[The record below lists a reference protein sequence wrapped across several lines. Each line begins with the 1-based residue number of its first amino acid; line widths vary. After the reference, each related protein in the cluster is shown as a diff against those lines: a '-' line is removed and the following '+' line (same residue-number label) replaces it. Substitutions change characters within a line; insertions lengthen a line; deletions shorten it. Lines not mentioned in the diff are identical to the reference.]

1 MLLTWIKSWDYTVF
15 GKELDKE
22 KNENRSVMKET
33 TNLNSK
39 KRKRPLNL
47 EAELEEKLLELDET
61 NRPKTKV
68 ALISGPPGLG
78 KTTLAQIIA
87 KRAGYNIIEM
97 NASDDRSVDMFKIYL
112 ESVTQ
117 MRGSVNDTNLK
128 PNCLI
133 IDEIDGAPQVNFF
146 VLLCC

>member
-1 MLLTWIKSWDYTVF
+1 
-15 GKELDKE
+15 
-22 KNENRSVMKET
+22 MKET
-33 TNLNSK
+33 TNINTK

-47 EAELEEKLLELDET
+47 ESELEEKLLELDEM

-78 KTTLAQIIA
+78 KTTLAHVIA
-87 KRAGYNIIEM
+87 KRAGYNVIEM
-97 NASDDRSVDMFKIYL
+97 NASDDRSIEMFKIYL

-117 MRGSVNDTNLK
+117 MKGAVNEATLK

-133 IDEIDGAPQVNFF
+133 IDEIDGAPQVKQKLEKNKILF
-146 VLLCC
+146 

>member
-1 MLLTWIKSWDYTVF
+1 
-15 GKELDKE
+15 
-22 KNENRSVMKET
+22 MKET
-33 TNLNSK
+33 TNINTK

-47 EAELEEKLLELDET
+47 ESELEEKMLELDEM

-78 KTTLAQIIA
+78 KTTLAHVIA
-87 KRAGYNIIEM
+87 KRAGYNVIEM
-97 NASDDRSVDMFKIYL
+97 NASDDRSIEMFKIYL

-117 MRGSVNDTNLK
+117 MKGAVNETTFK

-133 IDEIDGAPQVNFF
+133 IDEIDGAPQVNKNNQNKIYYFLINF
-146 VLLCC
+146 KRIQFKF

>member
-1 MLLTWIKSWDYTVF
+1 MILTWIKSWDYSVF
-15 GKELDKE
+15 GKELDKS
-22 KNENRSVMKET
+22 KIENRVVMKET
-33 TNLNSK
+33 TNINSK

-47 EAELEEKLLELDET
+47 ESELEEKLLELDDM

-87 KRAGYNIIEM
+87 KRAGYNVIEM
-97 NASDDRSVDMFKIYL
+97 NASDDRSIEMFKIYL

-117 MRGSVNDTNLK
+117 MRGSVNETTFK

-133 IDEIDGAPQVNFF
+133 IDEIDGAPQV
-146 VLLCC
+146 

>member
-1 MLLTWIKSWDYTVF
+1 MLLTWIKSWDYSVF

-47 EAELEEKLLELDET
+47 EAELEEKLLELDEM

-133 IDEIDGAPQVNFF
+133 IDEIDGAPQVLFF
-146 VLLCC
+146 

>member
-1 MLLTWIKSWDYTVF
+1 
-15 GKELDKE
+15 
-22 KNENRSVMKET
+22 MKET

-39 KRKRPLNL
+39 KRKRPFNAD
-47 EAELEEKLLELDET
+47 AELEERLLELDEF

-78 KTTLAQIIA
+78 KTTLANIIA
-87 KRAGYNIIEM
+87 KRAGYNCIEM
-97 NASDDRSVDMFKIYL
+97 NASDDRSVDMFKTYL

-117 MRGSVNDTNLK
+117 MRGSVNDSNLK

-133 IDEIDGAPQVNFF
+133 IDEIDGAPQNSIQ
-146 VLLCC
+146 VLIDHVTENNKTKNKKTNHCLRPIICICNDL